1 MADANANPLQ
11 VAARATLSSLLYFS
25 GSELS
30 GAPEA
35 LFHFAATA
43 AGTTFQVAHC
53 IVKREISMSKLPP
66 VPPEQ
71 RSPKGPGSDPATT
84 KDAPA
89 GSSHDRNLHEQGR
102 QGNIYQNTHNQG
114 YQQDR

>member
-1 MADANANPLQ
+1 
-11 VAARATLSSLLYFS
+11 
-25 GSELS
+25 
-30 GAPEA
+30 
-35 LFHFAATA
+35 
-43 AGTTFQVAHC
+43 
-53 IVKREISMSKLPP
+53 MSKLPP

-84 KDAPA
+84 KDDAS
-89 GSSHDRNLHEQGR
+89 GSSDRNLRELGR